1 MQKNKKTSIK
11 VQLLIIPVIVM
22 IASIV
27 ATGAISS
34 YMMKNSMIHQMQDD
48 GEFLLEQ
55 FVQRLENN
63 STSLDLINTSIEND
77 IRKAA
82 KSVARNSGSL
92 SNEQIAQIAEDL
104 NIHELNY
111 FNNELVL
118 TYSNIPA
125 NLLWEPDTDHPI
137 SLLAKGNDQEMI
149 EAIREDSVSGDHVK
163 YGAFKNPDGSI
174 VQAGINAN
182 YINDLTG
189 QFSYQKLV
197 EDLAANEE
205 IVYALFIDPDL
216 KAAAH
221 SNTERIGIDLS
232 DDSGAISAVKE
243 GEPYS
248 SEFTYSVGNVPV
260 YDLVYPVVINGE
272 NIGAV
277 NIGFSMENVN
287 SAIAKNILMSAV
299 TGIIAI
305 LLLGFI
311 LFFTSNYALKT
322 INKLKLQMNA
332 MALGDF
338 TVDNADN
345 IQVKND
351 EFGEISD
358 SVNKMKL
365 SVRTMI
371 ESVMD
376 KSQSLSAHSQELS
389 ATTNQS
395 VKASDEIARAI
406 EDIAHGSSSQAA
418 DTETGFN
425 TVKDLGDL
433 VENNSLNINELNSST
448 IMVNTLKDEGI
459 ELIRDLLDKTNS
471 NIAFSQQVNSII
483 IDTSMSAEKISDASE
498 MIKSIASQT
507 NLLALNASIEAARAG
522 DAGKGFAVVADE
534 IRKLAEESDKFT
546 RVIVDIIA
554 DLTSKTSTAVKTMDQ
569 MEKTVEAQSKS
580 VGKTS
585 EKFNGIADALS
596 TMQHAINVVN
606 SSSTRMD
613 EQNTT
618 IRTIMENLAG
628 ISQANAASTEEVSAS
643 VEEQTASI
651 TQISDASEEL
661 SRIAEELNTLIEQFK
676 I

>member
-1 MQKNKKTSIK
+1 
-11 VQLLIIPVIVM
+11 M

-27 ATGAISS
+27 TIGSISS
-34 YMMKNSMIHQMQDD
+34 YMMKNSMVDQMKDN

-55 FVQRLENN
+55 FVHRLGNN
-63 STSLDLINTSIEND
+63 SSSLELINSSIENE

-82 KSVARNSGSL
+82 RSVAREAGSL
-92 SNEQIAQIAEDL
+92 SNEQMTRMAEDL
-104 NIHELNY
+104 NIDELNY
-111 FNNELVL
+111 FNSDLVL

-125 NLLWEPDTDHPI
+125 NLLWEPDADHPI
-137 SLLAKGNDQEMI
+137 SLLANGNETEMI
-149 EAIREDSVSGDHVK
+149 EAVREDSVSGNSMK

-182 YINDLTG
+182 SITGLTD
-189 QFSYQKLV
+189 QFDYQRLV
-197 EDLAANEE
+197 EELAANEE
-205 IVYALFIDPDL
+205 IVYALFIDPAL
-216 KAAAH
+216 TAAAH
-221 SNTERIGIDLS
+221 SNPERIGIDLS
-232 DDSGAISAVKE
+232 DDAGAVSAVRE
-243 GEPYS
+243 GAPYS
-248 SEFTYSVGNVPV
+248 SEYTYPVGDIPV
-260 YDLVYPVVINGE
+260 YDLVYPVVIDGE
-272 NIGAV
+272 NIGAI

-287 SAIAKNILMSAV
+287 AAIEKNILMSTAA
-299 TGIIAI
+299 GLIAI

-311 LFFTSNYALKT
+311 LFYTSNYAIKT
-322 INKLKLQMNA
+322 VNKLKLQMNA

-338 TVDNADN
+338 TINSSNND
-345 IQVKND
+345 KLRND

-358 SVNKMKL
+358 SVNQMKV
-365 SVRTMI
+365 SVRNMI
-371 ESVMD
+371 ENVMD
-376 KSQSLSAHSQELS
+376 KSQSLSAHSEELS

-406 EDIAHGSSSQAA
+406 EDIAHGSSNQAV

-433 VENNSLNINELNSST
+433 VENNSVNINELNDST
-448 IMVNTLKDEGI
+448 VKVNDLKDEGM

-471 NIAFSQQVNSII
+471 NIAFSKQVNSII

-522 DAGKGFAVVADE
+522 EAGRGFAVVADE

-546 RVIVDIIA
+546 KVIVDIIT
-554 DLTSKTSTAVKTMDQ
+554 DLTSKTNTAVKTMDQ
-569 MEKTVEAQSKS
+569 MEKTVESQSIS
-580 VGKTS
+580 VGKAS

-596 TMQHAINVVN
+596 DMQQAINVVN
-606 SSSTRMD
+606 SSSLRMN

-618 IRTIMENLAG
+618 IRNIMENLAG
-628 ISQANAASTEEVSAS
+628 ISQGNAASSEEVSAS

-661 SRIAEELNTLIEQFK
+661 SRIAEELNTLIAEFK